1 MAKLD
6 TYLQEQRPVFEKE
19 LSDFLRIPSVSAEN
33 GEVISIAWESEGTL
47 FDHGRT

>member
-19 LSDFLRIPSVSAEN
+19 LCDFLRIPSVSADSQLRSHM
-33 GEVISIAWESEGTL
+33 GEAAAWVETQ
-47 FDHGRT
+47 RT